1 MTDNTP
7 KTSETKQVCPTASNP
22 ITKEVRSLIKA
33 IACQTIR
40 FSSFRKTD
48 IEDLCQIYSMA
59 VVNAFPRYDDSKQDY
74 LTYVRGVIYRT
85 KKNLYRTRIRKGK
98 DSVEVS
104 LDSIPPNDPCFIDDK
119 NLPPDEAL
127 MRKER
132 IEQINRVFE
141 DLEPLQKKVCSLL
154 MQNKKYSDVI
164 RDLGLSESQ
173 FFHRILPE
181 IQEKFK
187 KIRRNR

>member
-1 MTDNTP
+1 MTDNTR
-7 KTSETKQVCPTASNP
+7 KKSETKQVCPTASNP
-22 ITKEVRSLIKA
+22 ITEEVHSLIKA

-40 FSSFRKTD
+40 FSGFRKTD
-48 IEDLCQIYSMA
+48 IEDLCQVYSMA

-74 LTYVRGVIYRT
+74 LTYVRGVLYRT
-85 KKNLYRTRIRKGK
+85 KKNLYRTRIRSGK

-132 IEQINRVFE
+132 IEQINHVFE
-141 DLEPLQKKVCSLL
+141 NLDPIQKKVCILL
-154 MQNKKYSDVI
+154 MQNLDHSVI
-164 RDLGLSESQ
+164 AQVLDITRSQ
-173 FFHRILPE
+173 LYHRILPE
-181 IQEKFK
+181 IREKFK